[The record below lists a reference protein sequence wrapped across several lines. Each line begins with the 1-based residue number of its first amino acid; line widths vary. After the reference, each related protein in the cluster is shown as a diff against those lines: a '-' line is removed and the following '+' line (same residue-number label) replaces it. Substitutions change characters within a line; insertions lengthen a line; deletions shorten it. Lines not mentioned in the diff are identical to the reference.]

1 MKLSRLTVT
10 GNAVDGRVNNAMH
23 QLSWCVLICMLPV
36 GWLVFC
42 QAVKTLSVTALS
54 RAGSTT
60 AAPCCGEDV
69 AACSAADGGGATS
82 ALGTFAAG
90 LDLDGA
96 ISV

>member
-42 QAVKTLSVTALS
+42 QAVKTLSV
-54 RAGSTT
+54 
-60 AAPCCGEDV
+60 
-69 AACSAADGGGATS
+69 
-82 ALGTFAAG
+82 
-90 LDLDGA
+90 
-96 ISV
+96 